1 MVYTVEP
8 RNSAGGLEEYEAVRA
23 LAAGVEPEEWTTTD
37 QRLLNRSRSPI
48 LMLFLRRPSKGQGQ
62 H

>member
-1 MVYTVEP
+1 M
-8 RNSAGGLEEYEAVRA
+8 RA
-23 LAAGVEPEEWTTTD
+23 LAAGVEPEEWTTTE

-62 H
+62 N